1 MLTKLIEP
9 TSQYRQ
15 ATEAQLL
22 KKNWPNLMEFS
33 VMLSNF
39 TPDANS
45 MLKGG
50 DYILAL
56 SFR

>member
-1 MLTKLIEP
+1 MLTKLLDP
-9 TSQYRQ
+9 TSEYRQ
-15 ATEAQLL
+15 TTEAQLL
-22 KKNWPNLMEFS
+22 KKNWPNLMECS

-45 MLKGG
+45 MIKVG

-56 SFR
+56 PFR